1 MNVIH
6 TPHTFN
12 TPTLKY
18 PTSPRNTTSYKTTRT
33 NRMGLLHKRKIIKN
47 MDNCSK
53 NLPRKKY
60 TSKWPLL
67 CIKAITA
74 ATQKIWEIRNIL
86 KFGTES
92 QAISNHQKRLQ
103 PTIKSYYD
111 TYQQTIP
118 WSQFKLF
125 QVPLQIRLTFSPK
138 ENTQWI
144 KTVKLTLLEIHSTY
158 Q

>member
-1 MNVIH
+1 MLS
-6 TPHTFN
+6 TPHIPSTHLHSNIQHHQEILQAIRQQEQIRWDYFIRGRLSKIW
-12 TPTLKY
+12 TIAQ
-18 PTSPRNTTSYKTTRT
+18 KTYQ
-33 NRMGLLHKRKIIKN
+33 G
-47 MDNCSK
+47 
-53 NLPRKKY
+53 KKY